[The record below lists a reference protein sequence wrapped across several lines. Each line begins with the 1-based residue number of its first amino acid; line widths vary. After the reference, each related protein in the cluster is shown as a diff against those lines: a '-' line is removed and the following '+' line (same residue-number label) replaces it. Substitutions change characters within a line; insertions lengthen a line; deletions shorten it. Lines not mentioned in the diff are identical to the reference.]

1 MLFKFLSYFVH
12 YQYGSGS
19 IENKTRIEY
28 THTHVLANATHGYL
42 ILNLINNKKFSFP
55 VTLIT
60 NTQKLHV
67 EYG

>member
-1 MLFKFLSYFVH
+1 MEVEVLKIKL
-12 YQYGSGS
+12 
-19 IENKTRIEY
+19 ELN